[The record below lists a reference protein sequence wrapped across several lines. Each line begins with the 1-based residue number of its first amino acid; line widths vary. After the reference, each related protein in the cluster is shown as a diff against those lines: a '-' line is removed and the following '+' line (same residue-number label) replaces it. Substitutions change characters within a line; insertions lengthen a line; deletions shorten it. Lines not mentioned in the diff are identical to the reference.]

1 MNKLEWLPTD
11 ELADQ
16 MLWFSFGYLA
26 CSERRTNYLSHI
38 TNRDEW
44 VTFDDNYELHFVTKE
59 DENGVWST
67 AVTVHDP
74 ERENEMVLV

>member
-1 MNKLEWLPTD
+1 MEWLPTD

-38 TNRDEW
+38 INNDEW

-59 DENGVWST
+59 NEDGVWST
-67 AVTVHDP
+67 TVTVHDP
-74 ERENEMVLV
+74 ERENEMSLV

>member
-38 TNRDEW
+38 INRDEW
-44 VTFDDNYELHFVTKE
+44 VTFDDNYDLHFVTKE
-59 DENGVWST
+59 DANGVWST
-67 AVTVHDP
+67 TVTVHDP
-74 ERENEMVLV
+74 ERENEMALV